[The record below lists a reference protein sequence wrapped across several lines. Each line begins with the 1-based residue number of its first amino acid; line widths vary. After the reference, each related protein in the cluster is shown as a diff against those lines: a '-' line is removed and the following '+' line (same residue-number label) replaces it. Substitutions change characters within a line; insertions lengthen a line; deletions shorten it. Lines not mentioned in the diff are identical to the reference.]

1 MSIYL
6 WTALGIAIVAG
17 VAVIVI
23 ALVAQI
29 ENDNRRYAVSITIA
43 LVALATAI
51 VCSTLIRIHQSS
63 DTPDVALPV
72 ETEPISGGLSPN

>member
-1 MSIYL
+1 MSIHL

-29 ENDNRRYAVSITIA
+29 ENDNRRYAVSLTIA
-43 LVALATAI
+43 LVTFATAI
-51 VCSTLIRIHQSS
+51 VCSTLIRIHQSNNA
-63 DTPDVALPV
+63 PDVAPPV
-72 ETEPISGGLSPN
+72 EIEPISGG

>member
-1 MSIYL
+1 MSIHL

-43 LVALATAI
+43 LIAFAAAI

-63 DTPDVALPV
+63 DASDVPPAL
-72 ETEPISGGLSPN
+72 ETERISGG